1 MLLHKSSLLLKIK
14 REIIKSQD
22 SLQEKKDKVK
32 TEVPSEINGI
42 HIK

>member
-32 TEVPSEINGI
+32 IEVPSEINGI